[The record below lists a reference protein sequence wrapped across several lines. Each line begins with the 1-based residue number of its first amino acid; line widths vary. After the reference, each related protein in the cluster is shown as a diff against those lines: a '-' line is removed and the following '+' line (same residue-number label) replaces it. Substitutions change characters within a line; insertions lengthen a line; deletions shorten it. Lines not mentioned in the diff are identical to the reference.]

1 MTMIGIHGLE
11 IFASVGVSE
20 AERETGHRLQ
30 FDLELELR
38 ESPEACQTDAIE
50 GTVDYG
56 AVIRRVGEIL
66 AARSWLT
73 LEFIAETVGRALLR
87 EFESIQAIEITVSKP
102 LPPVSAMVNRVSV
115 RHRIERD

>member
-1 MTMIGIHGLE
+1 MTTIGIHGLE
-11 IFASVGVSE
+11 IFASVGVSA

-38 ESPEACQTDAIE
+38 ESPAACQTDTIE

-56 AVIRRVGEIL
+56 AVIGRIGEIL
-66 AARSWLT
+66 ATRSWLT
-73 LEFIAETVGRALLR
+73 LEYIAETVAHALLR

-102 LPPVSAMVNRVSV
+102 MPPVSAIVNRVSV
-115 RHRIERD
+115 RHRIERN

>member
-1 MTMIGIHGLE
+1 MTTIGIHGLE

-38 ESPEACQTDAIE
+38 ESPAACQTDTIE

-56 AVIRRVGEIL
+56 SVIGRIGEIL
-66 AARSWLT
+66 ATRSWLT
-73 LEFIAETVGRALLR
+73 LEYIAETVAHALLR

-102 LPPVSAMVNRVSV
+102 MPPVSAIVNRVSV
-115 RHRIERD
+115 RHRIERN